1 MRTGVVLLSF
11 VFALLLGCFYVGT
24 TAFRLSTASV
34 GARRAFRTTTM
45 AAATAEIKVIAQA
58 DDATVAKLGCRRW
71 ATWGCGVSKFPWTY
85 SDTET
90 CLLIAGKVTV
100 TPDGG
105 GAPVTLQPGDI
116 ATFPAGMSCV
126 WDVTEAIQKHYSFS

>member
-24 TAFRLSTASV
+24 TAFRFP
-34 GARRAFRTTTM
+34 ARRAFTTTTIM

>member
-1 MRTGVVLLSF
+1 M
-11 VFALLLGCFYVGT
+11 LLLFRVCLLALFVTTT
-24 TAFRLSTASV
+24 TAFHFQRGLASV
-34 GARRAFRTTTM
+34 PLRTFITTKM
-45 AAATAEIKVIAQA
+45 AISATEIKVIAQA
-58 DDATVAKLGCRRW
+58 DDATIAKMGCRRW

-105 GAPVTLQPGDI
+105 GQAVTLKTGDV
-116 ATFPAGMSCV
+116 ATFPAGMSCT
-126 WDVTEAIQKHYSFS
+126 WDVTEAIQKHYNFS

>member
-1 MRTGVVLLSF
+1 MRAVLCF
-11 VFALLLGCFYVGT
+11 VFALLSCFYVGT
-24 TAFRLSTASV
+24 TAFRFPV
-34 GARRAFRTTTM
+34 RRAFTTTTIM

-126 WDVTEAIQKHYSFS
+126 WDVTEAIKKHYSFS